1 MSIDIHLQCFRN
13 GEPATFKR
21 ELVEEIFTRGAS
33 DYRPPL
39 TGVKYADGGGAEI
52 YGADNGDDIQS
63 LMFNHF
69 GGKTFF
75 NALYELARETKSVV
89 LMVTEAHPI
98 AVADQDTIDHL
109 PLGFAEGLST
119 PVIVSSGRKLA
130 AHLYGSD

>member
-21 ELVEEIFTRGAS
+21 ELVEQIFAREAS
-33 DYRPPL
+33 DHRPPL
-39 TGVKYADGGGAEI
+39 TGVRYADGGAEI

-89 LMVTEAHPI
+89 LMVTESHPI
-98 AVADQDTIDHL
+98 AVADQETIDHL
-109 PLGFAEGLST
+109 PPGFASLST
-119 PVIVSSGRKLA
+119 PAIVSSGRELA
-130 AHLYGSD
+130 AHLYGAD